1 MADYGLKV
9 SGIGDSAIDAE
20 LTELVMS
27 SKYPTPKIKIG
38 KLPEHFGSGQYTVVS
53 SAVKVT
59 VLAVPHG
66 YDYVPTVLCL
76 VSPGGRGF
84 SVAPTLWF
92 SEGPSINAYCDST
105 HFRLE
110 ITAPTTNAVGQVL
123 KYKYYILDRN
133 GT

>member
-9 SGIGDSAIDAE
+9 SGIGDSAVEAE

-38 KLPEHFGSGQYTVVS
+38 KLPEHFGSGEYTVVS
-53 SAVKVT
+53 SATKVT

-76 VSPGGRGF
+76 VDPGGRGACP
-84 SVAPTLWF
+84 APTLVTF
-92 SEGPSINAYCDST
+92 DGIAINAYCDST
-105 HFRLE
+105 HFRIE
-110 ITAPTTNAVGQVL
+110 VTGPTTDVVGMVI